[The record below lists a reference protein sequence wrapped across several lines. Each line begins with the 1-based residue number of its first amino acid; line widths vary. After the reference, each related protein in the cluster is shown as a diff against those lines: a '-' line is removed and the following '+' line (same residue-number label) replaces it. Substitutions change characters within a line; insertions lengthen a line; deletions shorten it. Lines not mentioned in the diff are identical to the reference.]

1 MVTVGGLSTTLTLI
15 IRGRDLTEK
24 AFDSAGVNMRRFGVL
39 LATAGAAI
47 TSFALISA
55 QRFAKVG
62 DEVQKMSFRTGVAVD
77 QLSRLRFVA
86 EQGGTDLNAMER
98 AVSGM
103 QRTLFNANRG
113 LEISTYSLNRL
124 GISLRDIETQKP
136 IDQFKLLIQQLNRLT
151 NETEKGALA
160 QAVFGRAGRLLL
172 PTISEWEEGFKR
184 LEKEA
189 GNLGLVFNELT
200 ADEAAELVDTFNR
213 LRRSLDGVLLVFG
226 SIISPYLREFIDS
239 IVRVLVFVRQ
249 LADANPALAKTLI
262 IVATAFGL
270 TLFVMG
276 TFIIIVPIV
285 QSAILALNISLA
297 TLAVT
302 VFGIF
307 GLISLTVGL
316 LFLFT
321 NVFNKSKE
329 SYVDDS
335 GAIVQS
341 TNESVDSLTFLENQ
355 LNNVADAFV
364 RLDGVDTG
372 FEFDAEPA
380 KVGTEFYVAKG
391 RAIFELLTEPLVKIG
406 ALILDFFVAEGKI
419 LWDWITGDL
428 FSGEKNA
435 NDTKMIISFVVGFG
449 LALWDFI
456 IGDVEQQK
464 DVIINFIVATGK
476 SVWEYIQNIEAVKIG
491 IITIGFIVAAGVA
504 IWDFISAKE
513 DAVRIVVIDFI
524 INIGQAIWDFIFGAV
539 REKAEATI
547 DFYVGIGKDIWDF
560 VKLNAPKIG
569 AFIIDFFVAKGMF
582 ILDVIKAIIGDSN
595 TEFVI
600 DFVIGAGQTIFD
612 VIKSIIG
619 GVGNFFD
626 SNTGDSTTPSAF
638 QTFSP
643 SANDPRS
650 ANGGIESFTNRG
662 NDDTRFQVFLD
673 GQELSNVVSKRLG
686 NSAEDAVLLGR
697 Q

>member
-307 GLISLTVGL
+307 GLISVTVGL

-321 NVFNKSKE
+321 NVFSKSKE
-329 SYVDDS
+329 SYVNDS
-335 GAIVQS
+335 GELVQS
-341 TNESVDSLTFLENQ
+341 TNESVE
-355 LNNVADAFV
+355 V
-364 RLDGVDTG
+364 
-372 FEFDAEPA
+372 
-380 KVGTEFYVAKG
+380 
-391 RAIFELLTEPLVKIG
+391 
-406 ALILDFFVAEGKI
+406 
-419 LWDWITGDL
+419 
-428 FSGEKNA
+428 
-435 NDTKMIISFVVGFG
+435 
-449 LALWDFI
+449 
-456 IGDVEQQK
+456 
-464 DVIINFIVATGK
+464 
-476 SVWEYIQNIEAVKIG
+476 
-491 IITIGFIVAAGVA
+491 
-504 IWDFISAKE
+504 
-513 DAVRIVVIDFI
+513 
-524 INIGQAIWDFIFGAV
+524 INIL
-539 REKAEATI
+539 R
-547 DFYVGIGKDIWDF
+547 
-560 VKLNAPKIG
+560 
-569 AFIIDFFVAKGMF
+569 
-582 ILDVIKAIIGDSN
+582 
-595 TEFVI
+595 
-600 DFVIGAGQTIFD
+600 
-612 VIKSIIG
+612 KS
-619 GVGNFFD
+619 
-626 SNTGDSTTPSAF
+626 T
-638 QTFSP
+638 
-643 SANDPRS
+643 
-650 ANGGIESFTNRG
+650 
-662 NDDTRFQVFLD
+662 
-673 GQELSNVVSKRLG
+673 
-686 NSAEDAVLLGR
+686 
-697 Q
+697 

>member
-307 GLISLTVGL
+307 GLISVTVGL

-321 NVFNKSKE
+321 NVFSKSKE
-329 SYVDDS
+329 SYVNDS
-335 GAIVQS
+335 GELVQS
-341 TNESVDSLTFLENQ
+341 TNESVESLTFLENQ

-364 RLDGVDTG
+364 RLDGVDSG
-372 FEFDAEPA
+372 FEFDEDPQR
-380 KVGTEFYVAKG
+380 VGTEFYVAKG
-391 RAIFELLTEPLVKIG
+391 RNIFELLTEPLVKIG
-406 ALILDFFVAEGKI
+406 ALILDFFVAEGKS

-435 NDTKMIISFVVGFG
+435 NDTRMIIGFAVGFG
-449 LALWDFI
+449 GALWNFI
-456 IGDVEQQK
+456 IGDIKQQK
-464 DVIINFIVATGK
+464 DVVVNFVIGLGPLI
-476 SVWEYIQNIEAVKIG
+476 WEYINNITAVKIG

-504 IWDFISAKE
+504 VWDFLTAEE
-513 DAVRIVVIDFI
+513 DPIRNVIIDFI
-524 INIGQAIWDFIFGAV
+524 IDAASAIGNFIFGAGE
-539 REKAEATI
+539 EKAEVTI
-547 DFYVGIGKDIWDF
+547 DFFVAIGKEIWNF
-560 VKLNAPKIG
+560 ISGTGVKIG
-569 AFIIDFFVAKGMF
+569 AFIIDFFIREGLTIVNFLLSLVGLA
-582 ILDVIKAIIGDSN
+582 AIPV
-595 TEFVI
+595 VI
-600 DFVIGAGQTIFD
+600 DFAIGAGQAIFD
-612 VIKSIIG
+612 VLKAIVE
-619 GVGNFFD
+619 GVGNFFSSSSGSND
-626 SNTGDSTTPSAF
+626 SSQA
-638 QTFSP
+638 QTFASSSNEP
-643 SANDPRS
+643 SRRRS
-650 ANGGIESFTNRG
+650 DGSLESFNNAHPIRL
-662 NDDTRFQVFLD
+662 QVFLD
-673 GQELSNVVSKRLG
+673 GTELTKVISRNLG
-686 NSAEDAVLLGR
+686 NSTEDAALLGR
-697 Q
+697 E